1 MRNQNYIT
9 NKKIIEEVKKNQK
22 DYVEPE
28 PEVPPVEPEIP
39 PVEPETPP
47 VDPEVGQG
55 GDEDNDDEGPTVNGP
70 TLEDSDIGD
79 LGDEEDEEGP
89 TGTGP
94 TLEEHE
100 IGDLD

>member
-28 PEVPPVEPEIP
+28 PEVPPVEPE
-39 PVEPETPP
+39 TPP

-55 GDEDNDDEGPTVNGP
+55 GDEDY
-70 TLEDSDIGD
+70 
-79 LGDEEDEEGP
+79 DEEGP

-94 TLEEHE
+94 TMEDV
-100 IGDLD
+100 GDLGDEDDEEEGPTVNGPTMEEDVGEL